1 MRRTVTSVCFGVLR
15 LDAGR
20 RSRLGAVRSLLPG
33 RSPPAALRSTRAF
46 FEQIEQFSAI
56 RLWRQNVGTGDR
68 PLYGRHFADCR
79 FCTTRYPLRFF
90 FSVESTSPASNSS
103 VF

>member
-1 MRRTVTSVCFGVLR
+1 MF
-15 LDAGR
+15 AG
-20 RSRLGAVRSLLPG
+20 G
-33 RSPPAALRSTRAF
+33 RAPVALRSTRAF
-46 FEQIEQFSAI
+46 FEQIEQVSAI
-56 RLWRQNVGTGDR
+56 RLWRQNVVTGDR

-103 VF
+103 VLSAPWNW